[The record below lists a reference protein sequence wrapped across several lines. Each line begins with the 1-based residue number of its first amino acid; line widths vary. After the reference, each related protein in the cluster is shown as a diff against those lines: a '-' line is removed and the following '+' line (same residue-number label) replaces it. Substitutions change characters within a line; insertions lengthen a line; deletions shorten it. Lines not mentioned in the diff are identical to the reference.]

1 MVANLGGLDNL
12 EDVGYCVTRL
22 RLTVKDPEKVDEEA
36 IKRMG
41 VRGIFTKGRA
51 VQVVIGT
58 HAELVAN
65 DINKLRKK

>member
-1 MVANLGGLDNL
+1 
-12 EDVGYCVTRL
+12 
-22 RLTVKDPEKVDEEA
+22 
-36 IKRMG
+36 MG